1 MEADFDGMELP
12 RDSEDSGEEDDGAM
26 GGIQPLRDDS
36 MACFTEHKGS

>member
-12 RDSEDSGEEDDGAM
+12 PGSEDSDEEDDGAM

-36 MACFTEHKGS
+36 MTCFTEHKGS